1 MLKSDLIEKID
12 RACAAFED
20 VIPNIRHQAAID
32 STKDNLH
39 SILFSLTVPTAFKDV
54 CREQIKLIN
63 EFSGPLQLE
72 KKDVER
78 FRRLIMQNFE
88 RLKKIASRYD
98 FPSPNERE

>member
-20 VIPNIRHQAAID
+20 VIPSVRNQTAID
-32 STKDNLH
+32 LTKDNLH
-39 SILFSLTVPTAFKDV
+39 SILFSLTIPTVFKDV

-72 KKDVER
+72 KKDMEK
-78 FRRLIMQNFE
+78 FRLLIMQNFE

-98 FPSPNERE
+98 FPSANELK